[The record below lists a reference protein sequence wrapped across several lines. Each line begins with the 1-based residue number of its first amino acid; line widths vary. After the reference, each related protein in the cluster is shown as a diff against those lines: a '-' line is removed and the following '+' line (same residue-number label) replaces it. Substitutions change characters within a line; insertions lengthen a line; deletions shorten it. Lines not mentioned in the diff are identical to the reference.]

1 MYGSGKYSRADL
13 VAGPKDPRGEGRQ
26 LSNGATAGYVMG
38 PAGKKVWRIIDA
50 PASATQGISR
60 ARKQISKKSATI
72 AFNKYW
78 KARMATAN
86 ESGRKYA
93 PRGVASAMGRD
104 ILYGRPSGLR
114 TTTSY
119 KRNPAKLE
127 YKGVDFGT
135 RRYKAATGARAAALA
150 RGRAGLAQ
158 KRATGGLS
166 RIEF

>member
-1 MYGSGKYSRADL
+1 MYSMYGSGKYSRADL
-13 VAGPKDPRGEGRQ
+13 VAGPKDPRGAGRQ

-60 ARKQISKKSATI
+60 ARKPISQKSATI

-78 KARMATAN
+78 KARMGVAKA
-86 ESGRKYA
+86 SGKKHA

-104 ILYGRPSGLR
+104 ILYGRPTGLR

-127 YKGVDFGT
+127 YEGVDFGAK
-135 RRYKAATGARAAALA
+135 RYKPATGARAAALA
-150 RGRAGLAQ
+150 RGRAALAAKRGRGL
-158 KRATGGLS
+158 
-166 RIEF
+166 